1 MNWDLGAVVR
11 AGFKGAGL
19 GAALFGATSAG
30 AWWQLF
36 RRPMPQTEG
45 EVRVQ
50 GLEGVVDI
58 SRDRWGMVRVRAQ
71 SPHDIWFGQGLR
83 PRPGSPLAVRRAAPR
98 QPRAASR
105 RSPAARASRSTG

>member
-1 MNWDLGAVVR
+1 MAIELNALLRG
-11 AGFKGAGL
+11 GFKGAGL

-30 AWWQLF
+30 VWWQLF
-36 RRPMPQTEG
+36 RRPMPRTEG
-45 EVRVQ
+45 EVRVR

-71 SPHDIWFGQGLR
+71 SPHDIWFGQGYAHAQDRLWQCDA
-83 PRPGSPLAVRRAAPR
+83 SA
-98 QPRAASR
+98 RAASR